1 MRIWWQSA
9 TPIHKPDLAGYRE
22 TLTSYLRSIKREDT
36 EITVNGVDE
45 GSLEFHF
52 NVTTPLNAFGPGGV
66 LNKFIQAEKEGYDAI
81 ALGCFLDPALQE
93 ARELTDIPIFGL
105 GETSMHMACMLGS
118 KFSGVAFCDK
128 QAQTYDAAVRRYGLE
143 SRAVPFA
150 SLGMDHHR
158 MIKGFSDPQEVMNIF
173 RQSVK
178 KLAASGA
185 EVVIPADGSVNT
197 MVAREKIVTLEGV
210 LILNITALLL
220 KVTEGMTDFYRLT
233 GMSRSR
239 KLLYEKPSSGNV
251 AQILRTYNLK

>member
-1 MRIWWQSA
+1 
-9 TPIHKPDLAGYRE
+9 
-22 TLTSYLRSIKREDT
+22 
-36 EITVNGVDE
+36 
-45 GSLEFHF
+45 
-52 NVTTPLNAFGPGGV
+52 
-66 LNKFIQAEKEGYDAI
+66 
-81 ALGCFLDPALQE
+81 
-93 ARELTDIPIFGL
+93 
-105 GETSMHMACMLGS
+105 
-118 KFSGVAFCDK
+118 
-128 QAQTYDAAVRRYGLE
+128 
-143 SRAVPFA
+143 
-150 SLGMDHHR
+150 

-178 KLAASGA
+178 KLAAAGA

-239 KLLYEKPSSGNV
+239 KLLYEKPSSGHV